1 MLLQGREKCGSET
14 NGWGKMVGNRRL
26 RPWKKP
32 WFEWFETQEAK
43 GTKCIWES
51 CSCLPSAIYASVK
64 CQVLKF
70 EFGLANT
77 HSRTEPNTH
86 THSLTH
92 THTHTHTDTI
102 SKGNWEQK
110 ANTANCTS
118 QRQNIKANKRNSHTH
133 THANDILLVCFLQHQ
148 LIIEK
153 YTYTR
158 IQLCL
163 STKLRKSRR

>member
-86 THSLTH
+86 THTHSH
-92 THTHTHTDTI
+92 THTPIQTPSAKAI
-102 SKGNWEQK
+102 GSKRQIRP
-110 ANTANCTS
+110 TAQAKGKTLKQTNET
-118 QRQNIKANKRNSHTH
+118 HTH

-163 STKLRKSRR
+163 SMKLRKSRR